1 MDERKLVERARKGDL
16 DAFNELVIRYQKTA
30 YNVAYRILG
39 DAEAAA
45 DAVQDAFL
53 KAFKNIRRFRGGSF
67 KSWMFRIVTNTCYDV
82 LRARKRR
89 PSSSLDGMEVELNH
103 TPLGDSGVES
113 PEEYAIRQELNRLI
127 QEAINSL
134 PPEQRVI
141 IVLSDIEGFDY
152 REISETLG
160 IPLGTVKSRLS
171 RARAKVRDL
180 LLAQEELLPVRY
192 RLKVGADSDLESA
205 SKA

>member
-1 MDERKLVERARKGDL
+1 MERARKGDL

>member
-1 MDERKLVERARKGDL
+1 VDERKLVERARKGDL

>member
-192 RLKVGADSDLESA
+192 RLKVGADSNLESA

>member
-1 MDERKLVERARKGDL
+1 VERARKGDL

-192 RLKVGADSDLESA
+192 RLKVGADSNLESA

>member
-1 MDERKLVERARKGDL
+1 MDEKTLVEEARKGDL
-16 DAFNELVIRYQKTA
+16 DAFNELVIRYQKSA

-53 KAFKNIRRFRGGSF
+53 KAFRGIRRFRGGSF
-67 KSWMFRIVTNTCYDV
+67 KMWIFRIVTNTCYDA

-89 PSSSLDGMEVELNH
+89 PTSSLNGMEVELNH
-103 TPLGDSGVES
+103 THIGDSGAES
-113 PEEYAIRQELNRLI
+113 PEDYAIRQELNHLI

-134 PPEQRVI
+134 PPEQRAVV
-141 IVLSDIEGFDY
+141 VLSDIEGFDY
-152 REISETLG
+152 REISQALG

-171 RARAKVRDL
+171 RARARVRDY
-180 LLAQEELLPVRY
+180 LLARQELLPPEY
-192 RLKVGADSDLESA
+192 RLK
-205 SKA
+205 

>member
-1 MDERKLVERARKGDL
+1 MERARKGDL

-192 RLKVGADSDLESA
+192 RLKVGADSNLESA

>member
-1 MDERKLVERARKGDL
+1 VDERKLVERARKGDL

-192 RLKVGADSDLESA
+192 RLKVGADSNLESA